1 MAASKKYKQVR
12 QREIPKGKNIA
23 QGGNPEQYYSE
34 NPAWSFASSDQEMWS
49 FSQKHIGNTIW
60 TEIIPRLRAFESQTW
75 SEILVKDKKQNH
87 SIIVNDLN
95 KSAQDRLASKYIEA
109 ESLMS
114 LRLTGNHRLYGYM
127 TGRVLNVLWYDD
139 NHGDNNACVCRSYL
153 KHT

>member
-49 FSQKHIGNTIW
+49 ISQKHIGNTIW

-75 SEILVKDKKQNH
+75 SEILVKDKNKPFDYC
-87 SIIVNDLN
+87 NDLN
-95 KSAQDRLASKYIEA
+95 KVHKIDWHQIY
-109 ESLMS
+109 
-114 LRLTGNHRLYGYM
+114 
-127 TGRVLNVLWYDD
+127 
-139 NHGDNNACVCRSYL
+139 
-153 KHT
+153 